1 MDATSVISEFNLAYQ
16 TGDID
21 RAFGFVADDCVFT
34 MHFAEDLVQH
44 AGCWEGASQIRQA
57 IDMARS
63 NYQYLVYQPVITRV
77 DDDTVRVRVDFIG
90 WHRASGEQLSMTFT
104 QTFVVQNGKI
114 IRCDEY
120 HDRAKLEAFFRL
132 MQATAMERGE
142 DFKG

>member
-21 RAFGFVADDCVFT
+21 RAFGFVAEDCIFT

-44 AGCWEGASQIRQA
+44 AGRWQGASQIRQA

-63 NYQYLVYQPVITRV
+63 NYQYLVYQPVITMV

-90 WHRASGEQLSMTFT
+90 WHRASGEQISMTFT
-104 QTFVVQNGKI
+104 QMFVVHNGKLSAATNI
-114 IRCDEY
+114 TT
-120 HDRAKLEAFFRL
+120 EASLKRSS
-132 MQATAMERGE
+132 A
-142 DFKG
+142 